1 MTRDPLSP
9 QDAAA
14 LKVYRQ
20 LQRALTGLVQHP
32 LAQEMG
38 DDQRK
43 PTVAAELVPHAL
55 ADGSDPRAPRGIVA
69 AVVFCMDKL
78 EELHPAIKTRSR

>member
-1 MTRDPLSP
+1 MARDSLSP

-20 LQRALTGLVQHP
+20 LQRALTGLVTTP

-38 DDQRK
+38 EDQREPMTRQFAGPDPRGPK
-43 PTVAAELVPHAL
+43 GVVAALC
-55 ADGSDPRAPRGIVA
+55 
-69 AVVFCMDKL
+69 FCMDKL
-78 EELHPAIKTRSR
+78 EELHPLAVKTRSR